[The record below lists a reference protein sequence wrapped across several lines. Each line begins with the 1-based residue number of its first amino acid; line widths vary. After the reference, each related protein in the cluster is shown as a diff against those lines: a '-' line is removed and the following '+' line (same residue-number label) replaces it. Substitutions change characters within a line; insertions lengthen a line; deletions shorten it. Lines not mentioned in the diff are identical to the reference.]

1 MNQNA
6 AHTNRSY
13 TLSAVEATGADRA
26 IGAEPATSWLRTAS
40 RRVWLALSA
49 IWAAVMGLLP
59 HVLHHA
65 GPLAGAALFA
75 GVTGSLLFGI
85 LGFIVAIPFLRR
97 MHRRFGTWRAPAI
110 ALVLFAAV
118 FSLSTFVIGP
128 KINDEGNGST
138 SAPGPSSPP
147 TSSHEAHHE

>member
-6 AHTNRSY
+6 AHTKRSY
-13 TLSAVEATGADRA
+13 TLSAVEATAADRA
-26 IGAEPATSWLRTAS
+26 IGTEPATSWLRSAS

-49 IWAAVMGLLP
+49 VWAAVIGLLP

-75 GVTGSLLFGI
+75 GATGSLLFGV
-85 LGFIVAIPFLRR
+85 LGLIVAIPFLRR
-97 MHRRFGTWRAPAI
+97 MRRRFGTWRAPAI

-138 SAPGPSSPP
+138 SAPGSSSPP